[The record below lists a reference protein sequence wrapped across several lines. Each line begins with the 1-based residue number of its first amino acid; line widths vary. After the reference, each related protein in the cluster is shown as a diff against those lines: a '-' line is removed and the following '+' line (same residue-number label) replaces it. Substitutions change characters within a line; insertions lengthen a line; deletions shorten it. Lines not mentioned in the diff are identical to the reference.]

1 MQKEWY
7 QIMIFYMQ
15 FNAANIAGII
25 QITNVKQESLYY
37 LIRIPPHWKTSYNLL
52 GVSQDVIG
60 SIEQISHS
68 SWPNYQIKIGSKL
81 ITKVYHLNN
90 SRHQLMLAPTVH
102 WLITGNLIENN
113 YVVHDFH
120 HQVIMTVDNIY
131 FKNGHEG
138 YLLNINDNAEYKVG
152 ILLAA
157 VLNQTSR
164 NTKNK
169 RSLERLKGRQ
179 LRVQLK
185 RNINFPSDKN

>member
-1 MQKEWY
+1 MDAERVVL
-7 QIMIFYMQ
+7 IMIFYMQ

-25 QITNVKQESLYY
+25 QITNVKQEPLYY

-52 GVSQDVIG
+52 
-60 SIEQISHS
+60 
-68 SWPNYQIKIGSKL
+68 
-81 ITKVYHLNN
+81 
-90 SRHQLMLAPTVH
+90 
-102 WLITGNLIENN
+102 NN

>member
-1 MQKEWY
+1 MDAERVVL
-7 QIMIFYMQ
+7 IMIFYMQ

-25 QITNVKQESLYY
+25 QITNVKQEPLYY

-52 GVSQDVIG
+52 
-60 SIEQISHS
+60 
-68 SWPNYQIKIGSKL
+68 
-81 ITKVYHLNN
+81 
-90 SRHQLMLAPTVH
+90 
-102 WLITGNLIENN
+102 
-113 YVVHDFH
+113 
-120 HQVIMTVDNIY
+120 
-131 FKNGHEG
+131 NGHEG